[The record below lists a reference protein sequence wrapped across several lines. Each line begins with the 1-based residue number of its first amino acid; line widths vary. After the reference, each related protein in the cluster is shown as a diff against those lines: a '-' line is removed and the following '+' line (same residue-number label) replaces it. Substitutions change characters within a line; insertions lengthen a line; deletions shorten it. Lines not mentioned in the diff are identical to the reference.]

1 MWIILLLLGMN
12 SLHGIECQ
20 CTFPAT
26 LTGTWVSSNDGTWD
40 INSTHLL
47 NYYSVS
53 STTGRT
59 ISPGVSQL
67 NFECFENR
75 GDTKY
80 VMKSE
85 ELIIVGGQRSLYTCI
100 DIRQTT
106 DNKLVYYQATQA
118 DRSGFQFTIQSVYDN
133 VCNTDSYVQPYN
145 YHIALKSG
153 SETSALQNCPA
164 DLFGSYNYDT
174 CIDVNSNSTSLNVC
188 DTRQQ
193 LIFNYTLCNTPQMFT
208 LEGVL
213 DCVHHEESGS
223 ISYLT
228 LYNRDSTAPD
238 NNNYYRFVCLAVVLS
253 GGVVY
258 VTASPNR
265 CNDNQNATAIASPGE
280 TLQLTSYCKLIIKIF
295 LCRLHNL

>member
-1 MWIILLLLGMN
+1 MWIILLILGMT

-53 STTGRT
+53 STTGIT

-80 VMKSE
+80 VIKSE
-85 ELIIVGGQRSLYTCI
+85 EFTLLGGQRSIHTCI

-118 DRSGFQFTIQSVYDN
+118 DPFGYQFTIQDVYDN

-153 SETSALQNCPA
+153 SETSELQKCPA
-164 DLFGSYNYDT
+164 DCLDHTIMTT
-174 CIDVNSNSTSLNVC
+174 CIDVNSNSTSLK
-188 DTRQQ
+188 
-193 LIFNYTLCNTPQMFT
+193 
-208 LEGVL
+208 VL
-213 DCVHHEESGS
+213 DANDQRKVGPIPHLK
-223 ISYLT
+223 I
-228 LYNRDSTAPD
+228 YNRDSTAPD
-238 NNNYYRFVCLAVVLS
+238 NNNYYRFVCLVVVLS

-258 VTASPNR
+258 VTASPK
-265 CNDNQNATAIASPGE
+265 D
-280 TLQLTSYCKLIIKIF
+280 
-295 LCRLHNL
+295 